1 MSGWWPLSKNRP
13 HKKFSLSLF
22 LGHWTDGLENDPTFV
37 PNASVPSIGKFHK
50 LKKSNSIRCLKLEE
64 LHTVKKIDVNIFYI
78 QYKLPHLIKCL
89 R

>member
-22 LGHWTDGLENDPTFV
+22 LGHWTNGLENDPTFV

-64 LHTVKKIDVNIFYI
+64 LHTVKK
-78 QYKLPHLIKCL
+78 LMLIYFIYNTNYHIWL
-89 R
+89 NV